1 MNRPVPDE
9 SGRKKLGVAMA
20 AAAGFVFVLSLVI
33 GWILENT
40 YVTWQREPKP
50 ALGRTECYTVKSLT
64 VYITPGEREILTWL
78 TRLEI
83 GSGDR
88 ILYGVFL
95 RGSHGSTCGP

>member
-40 YVTWQREPKP
+40 YVTWQREPNP
-50 ALGRTECYTVKSLT
+50 ALGRTASYTVKSLT
-64 VYITPGEREILTWL
+64 VHITPGERDVLTWL

-83 GSGDR
+83 GSGVVLLLGL
-88 ILYGVFL
+88 ILGASPG
-95 RGSHGSTCGP
+95 RK